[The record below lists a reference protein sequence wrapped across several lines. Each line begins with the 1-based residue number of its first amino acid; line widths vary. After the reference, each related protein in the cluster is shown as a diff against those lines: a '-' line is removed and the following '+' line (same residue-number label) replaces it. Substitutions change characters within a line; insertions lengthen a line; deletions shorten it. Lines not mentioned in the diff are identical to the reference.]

1 MSAGI
6 KVIGHYTKFGVV
18 SFRYVFGCE
27 LCYPLH
33 SPVTN
38 SMDWI
43 AKNTVIITA

>member
-18 SFRYVFGCE
+18 SFGHVFGCE

-33 SPVTN
+33 SPIT
-38 SMDWI
+38 SYTDWI
-43 AKNTVIITA
+43 PKNTGIMTA